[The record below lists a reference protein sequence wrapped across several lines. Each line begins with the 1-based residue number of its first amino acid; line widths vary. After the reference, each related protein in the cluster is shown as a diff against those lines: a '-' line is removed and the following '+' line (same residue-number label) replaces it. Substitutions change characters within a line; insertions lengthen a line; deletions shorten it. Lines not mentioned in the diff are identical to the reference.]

1 MAQSSLV
8 DLARAQF
15 DRRPIRYGMVSAVS
29 VVVSQSILLF
39 SLAVLDWRPVV
50 ANITTVAVSA
60 IPSYL
65 LNRAWVW
72 ERRGGHNLGRE
83 VVPFWMMNFL
93 GLGFSTLFVY
103 LASRW
108 TDAPLA
114 TSAAN
119 LLGFGIL
126 WVAKYLFLDA
136 VLFGRPD
143 EHDPAVLL

>member
-1 MAQSSLV
+1 MARSSLV
-8 DLARAQF
+8 DLARTQF
-15 DRRPIRYGMVSAVS
+15 ERRPIRYGMVSAIS
-29 VVVSQSILLF
+29 VVVGQSILL
-39 SLAVLDWRPVV
+39 LCVVVLDWPPVA
-50 ANITTVAVSA
+50 ANVTTVAIGA

-72 ERRGGHNLGRE
+72 ERRGGHDLGRE
-83 VVPFWMMNFL
+83 VVPFWMMSFL

-114 TSAAN
+114 SSAAN

-126 WVAKYLFLDA
+126 WVAKYFFLDA
-136 VLFGRPD
+136 VLFGDTD
-143 EHDPAVLL
+143 EHDPIVIL